1 VTVARGALLLAALL
15 CAPAARADEA
25 RRTGLADGQNALLA
39 TMLGHGRELPGG
51 CRFADGSAE
60 DTVEARYTCAGGEL
74 RVTLYFT
81 AEAPPGDAA
90 SAAFSVVVRDG
101 EPPPGFLDALVESL
115 RAHEG
120 GLEWI
125 DPPAGISETGARLL
139 LAAAIGLALLGAV
152 AQYRL
157 TRPRPPAAP
166 PIDRSA
172 RLILGG
178 AVALYLA
185 SRLASLTVLPAFI
198 DESIHIAWARGL
210 VGHPLLAEF
219 SVGKWLPVEIMRAA
233 SLLPLPPLVA
243 ARLAAVAAGL
253 LAMLGCAA
261 VARSLFTAR
270 AGALAGLLYVALP
283 FTLLYDRLAL
293 ADVFVLAFGVW
304 SVWAALRLR
313 APRRARDG
321 ALLSL
326 LLSAAIFSKPT
337 GVVFAA
343 APPLVAALLLRRG
356 ERLAY
361 LRATLPSLVAAA
373 LLCGLLVG
381 TGYGAE
387 LLRGQASGTALRP
400 SAEIVGNLRV
410 MVDWLAPLLSP
421 AVIAAAA
428 AGAALGA
435 RRAGG
440 GERFLFALALLLL
453 APWPLAAQTWYPRYL
468 LPAVGPI
475 VCLAARAIEVAAGAL
490 AAVVARL
497 APDAGRGL
505 GAPASLLLAAALLA
519 PALPRD
525 RALFADPQ
533 RADLPAIEALQY
545 VEGAGAGYGLA
556 ELTAFLE
563 QEARRRP
570 IAVVRSE
577 AMNPSRYGIEIY
589 LTGRPSFAIH
599 TLAADEGGRRR
610 LAALAAAQPT
620 LLVSDR
626 ALLADPEPLLAAHR
640 GPATTVW
647 SYTRPNGSSGI
658 EVWELASAPPA
669 GSHGEAR

>member
-1 VTVARGALLLAALL
+1 MTMPRGALLLAALL
-15 CAPAARADEA
+15 CATAARADEP

-74 RVTLYFT
+74 RVALYFT
-81 AEAPPGDAA
+81 ADAPPGDAA

-101 EPPPGFLDALVESL
+101 VPPPGFLDALVASL

-125 DPPAGISETGARLL
+125 DPPAGISEAGARLL

-157 TRPRPPAAP
+157 TRPRPAAATP
-166 PIDRSA
+166 VDRSA

-185 SRLASLTVLPAFI
+185 SRLASLTVVPAFI

-219 SVGKWLPVEIMRAA
+219 SVGKWLPVELMRAA

-261 VARSLFTAR
+261 VARSLFTTR
-270 AGALAGLLYVALP
+270 AGALAGLLYLALP

-293 ADVFVLAFGVW
+293 ADVFVLAFGIW

-313 APRRARDG
+313 APRRAGDG

-326 LLSAAIFSKPT
+326 LLSAAVFSKPT

-361 LRATLPSLVAAA
+361 LRAALPSLVAAA

-387 LLRGQASGTALRP
+387 LLRGQASGSALRP

-410 MVDWLAPLLSP
+410 MVEWLAPLLTP
-421 AVIAAAA
+421 AVIAAAVG
-428 AGAALGA
+428 GAALGA

-475 VCLAARAIEVAAGAL
+475 VCLAARAIDVAAGAL
-490 AAVVARL
+490 VAVVARL
-497 APDAGRGL
+497 APGARWL
-505 GAPASLLLAAALLA
+505 GAPTSLLLAAALVV

-589 LTGRPSFAIH
+589 LSGPPSFAIH
-599 TLAADEGGRRR
+599 TVAADERGRRR
-610 LAALAAAQPT
+610 LVALAAERPT

-640 GPATTVW
+640 GPATNVW
-647 SYTRPNGSSGI
+647 SFTRPNGSSGI
-658 EVWELASAPPA
+658 EVWELGP
-669 GSHGEAR
+669 E